1 MILLIAFAFLA
12 GAGTALS
19 PCVLPILPAVLGA
32 GVTGGSRR
40 PLGIVAG
47 LVLSFTFA
55 TVALVYVIDALGLP
69 NDIQRT
75 IAVAVLVVFG
85 VSLLIPPVA
94 DRFEAGISRIVP
106 RLAPDP
112 RRRDGLGGGLVV
124 GAGLGLVYAP
134 CAGPILA
141 GVITVSAA
149 QELTAERLAVAL
161 AYSLGTGVVLFALMK
176 GGRRLV
182 GSLRGIRGRVQ
193 PAIGA
198 AMIAV
203 AVLMAA
209 QLDVR
214 FQNAIAT
221 SLPDF
226 LTNPTGG
233 IEEDESV
240 ASEIAQVR
248 GVAPHGWASE
258 GGTAA
263 AEDGRSLPVLF
274 DAPELTDTQAWFNTS
289 EGLSIDRLNAAGK
302 VVLIDFWTYTCINCI
317 RTLPYLKAWDERYRG
332 RGLVIVGVHTPEF
345 PFEREPGNVE
355 RAIQQNQIA
364 YPVVQ
369 DNDQATWNAFRN
381 QYWPAKYLIDTEGQ
395 VRYTH
400 FGEGEYGTTEKAIRS
415 LLRERGQAQPLGRLA
430 EAEVERI
437 DPGLGTPE
445 TYLGARR
452 ARGWV
457 NGAIVPGRA
466 DFGTVGDRIVKALP
480 PNGFAFQGRWRIG
493 PDGATALARARV
505 DVHFR
510 AAKVFLVMGSPGRER
525 RADVLVDGEPVR
537 PDEAGADVVGG
548 EVVVGQQRLYRL
560 LDLGSAKRHV
570 LSLEFEPGISGYA
583 FTFG

>member
-32 GVTGGSRR
+32 GVTGGRRR
-40 PLGIVAG
+40 PLGIVVG

-75 IAVAVLVVFG
+75 IAIAVLVVFG
-85 VSLLIPPVA
+85 VSLLIPPLS
-94 DRFEAGISRIVP
+94 DRFEAGISRIVARP
-106 RLAPDP
+106 PAS
-112 RRRDGLGGGLVV
+112 RREGLGSGLAI
-124 GAGLGLVYAP
+124 GAGLGLAYAP

-149 QELTAERLAVAL
+149 QELTAERLAVAF
-161 AYSLGTGVVLFALMK
+161 AYSLGTGVVLFALIT
-176 GGRRLV
+176 GGRRLADR
-182 GSLRGIRGRVQ
+182 LRGIRGRVQ
-193 PAIGA
+193 VAIGVG
-198 AMIAV
+198 MIAV
-203 AVLMAA
+203 AGLMSL

-214 FQNAIAT
+214 FQNAIAAD
-221 SLPDF
+221 LPGF

-248 GVAPHGWASE
+248 DLAPHGGPPEA
-258 GGTAA
+258 GAAA
-263 AEDGRSLPVLF
+263 AERGEKLPVLF
-274 DAPELTDTQAWFNTS
+274 EAPEITGTQAWFNTDG
-289 EGLSIDRLNAAGK
+289 EALTIDRLNAAGK
-302 VVLIDFWTYTCINCI
+302 VVLVDFWTYTCINCI
-317 RTLPYLKAWDERYRG
+317 RTLPYLKAWDERYRDD
-332 RGLVIVGVHTPEF
+332 GLVILGVHTPEF
-345 PFEREPGNVE
+345 PFEREAGNVR
-355 RAIQQNQIA
+355 RAIDQNGIS

-369 DNDQATWNAFRN
+369 DNEQRTWNAFRN
-381 QYWPAKYLIDTEGQ
+381 QYWPAKYLIDAEGR

-415 LLRERGQAQPLGRLA
+415 LLRERGRQRRLGRLA
-430 EAEVERI
+430 DARVERI
-437 DPGLGTPE
+437 QPGLGTPE

-452 ARGWV
+452 AQGWV
-457 NGAIVPGRA
+457 NGPLVPGA
-466 DFGTVGDRIVKALP
+466 SDFGTVGDRIVKLLP

-493 PDGATALARARV
+493 QDAATAGAGARV
-505 DVHFR
+505 DLHFR
-510 AAKVFLVMGSPGRER
+510 AAKAFLVMGSPGRER
-525 RADVLVDGEPVR
+525 RVEVLLDGEPVR
-537 PDEAGADVVGG
+537 SEVAGADVSGG
-548 EVVVGQQRLYRL
+548 EVVVGEQRLYRL
-560 LDLGSAKRHV
+560 IDLGKAERHV